1 MGAPAARRRRSGL
14 ARFAVWGA
22 GSCRLRNPY
31 MSVIDIAFAIIVLL
45 SVLWGFWRGLTRELV
60 SMIAWIAIALL
71 AYRYAGTVGV
81 LLPFDAPPLVH
92 VAAGVGIIIVIGVVA
107 AAVLGRLL
115 RSAVAESKLAG
126 ADRVLGAVFGAVRGS
141 LVVLLLTWVVVE
153 GGLSDTRV
161 WRNSASGPYLE
172 HVWHWMAGSMP
183 ARRVPLVM
191 LSGD

>member
-1 MGAPAARRRRSGL
+1 
-14 ARFAVWGA
+14 
-22 GSCRLRNPY
+22 
-31 MSVIDIAFAIIVLL
+31 MSVVDVVVAIVVLL

-60 SMIAWIAIALL
+60 SMIAWIAIAVL

-81 LLPFDAPPLVH
+81 LLPFDAPHVVH
-92 VAAGVGIIIVIGVVA
+92 VAVGVGIIIVACVVA
-107 AAVLGRLL
+107 AAVIGRLL
-115 RSAVAESKLAG
+115 RSAVAASQLAG
-126 ADRVLGAVFGAVRGS
+126 ADRALGAVFGAVRGS
-141 LVVLLLTWVVVE
+141 LLVLLITWVVVE

-172 HVWHWMAGSMP
+172 HVWHWMAGTIP